1 MSHPSGVSS
10 VATSRRS
17 LVKAGAA
24 LLGVSV
30 LGLAS
35 RSGYGQAPRTR
46 MDIVT
51 FAQDSARLARFEGA
65 VKEMQDRSARD
76 PNDPKGWLANANMH
90 RDFCSTPGPFDA
102 AQIHFCWWFIGWHRA
117 YIAVTERKIREISG
131 DDSFTYPYWNWSTD
145 RQIPDAYARPGSPLA
160 NAIRF
165 PRTDPP
171 GLTDGEV
178 GLQHDDPD
186 LERLGV
192 AALAASF
199 FEAKRSR
206 DIPRSFGGIARP
218 NPENQFDK
226 QCDRRNAARP
236 RAQFLRRRAGIWSFG
251 RRRRHD
257 RFRDRGAGSDLFRS
271 PRQPR
276 PAVGE
281 LAADARTPAERADA
295 GCLRRSSLRV
305 QMARRD
311 AH

>member
-1 MSHPSGVSS
+1 MSHSS
-10 VATSRRS
+10 HAMSKVTSRRS
-17 LVKAGAA
+17 VVKGSAA

-51 FAQDSARLARFEGA
+51 FAQDSTRLANFEGA

-76 PNDPKGWLANANMH
+76 PNDPRGWLANANLH
-90 RDFCSTPGPFDA
+90 RDFCSTPGPSDA

-117 YIAVTERKIREISG
+117 YISVTERKIREISG
-131 DDSFTYPYWNWSTD
+131 DDSFAYPYWNWSTD

-178 GLQHDDPD
+178 GLQHDDPE
-186 LERLGV
+186 LAQLGV

-199 FEAKRSR
+199 F
-206 DIPRSFGGIARP
+206 
-218 NPENQFDK
+218 
-226 QCDRRNAARP
+226 
-236 RAQFLRRRAGIWSFG
+236 
-251 RRRRHD
+251 
-257 RFRDRGAGSDLFRS
+257 
-271 PRQPR
+271 
-276 PAVGE
+276 
-281 LAADARTPAERADA
+281 
-295 GCLRRSSLRV
+295 
-305 QMARRD
+305 
-311 AH
+311 